1 MGLGTIAGLI
11 GGAVLLVV
19 GAEALVRGA
28 SRLAAAMGVTPL
40 AIGLTVV
47 AFGTSAPELAV
58 SVQGAVGGAG
68 DVAVG
73 NAVGSNVFNLL
84 AILGLAALTRA
95 LVVQQRIVRLDLPV
109 LLVATLVVWGLAANG
124 TLGRIEGS
132 LLVAGLLAYT
142 TWVYRASRRE
152 ERGTDTSVTEHGA
165 GSSLAEHSSGH
176 EQGAADASPDEPRSR
191 RTWPRAAAAIVL
203 GLAGLVAGAQLLVG
217 AATTIAVAAGVSELT
232 IGLTVVATGT
242 SLPELATSVAAA
254 ARGQRDIAVGN
265 VVGSNLFNLLG
276 VLGVAALVSPGGLP
290 IAAEALRTDLPLSL
304 LATIVV
310 LPCLV
315 TGLLILRWEGGLLLL
330 AYVGYV
336 TTVVLL
342 GLSHPAGP
350 TARVSIS
357 IGLVAS
363 TVVVTLIGWW
373 DHRRRRAG

>member
-1 MGLGTIAGLI
+1 MGVGTVAALF

-28 SRLAAAMGVTPL
+28 SRLAAAMGITPL

-58 SVQGAVGGAG
+58 TVQAAVGGAG

-84 AILGLAALTRA
+84 AILGLTAVTRA
-95 LVVQQRIVRLDLPV
+95 LVVQRRIVRLDLPV
-109 LLVATLVVWGLAANG
+109 LLVVTLVVWGLAANG
-124 TLGRIEGS
+124 TLGRLEGA
-132 LLVAGLLAYT
+132 LLAAGLLGYT
-142 TWVYRASRRE
+142 TWVYLASRRE
-152 ERGTDTSVTEHGA
+152 ERG
-165 GSSLAEHSSGH
+165 
-176 EQGAADASPDEPRSR
+176 EQVR
-191 RTWPRAAAAIVL
+191 REARGEQAAASSEPQRPWPWAAGAIVV
-203 GLAGLVAGAQLLVG
+203 GLAGLVAGAQLLVS

-232 IGLTVVATGT
+232 VGLTVVAAGT

-276 VLGVAALVSPGGLP
+276 VLGVGALVAPDGLA
-290 IAAEALRTDLPLSL
+290 IAGEALRTDLPISL

-330 AYVGYV
+330 AYGGYV
-336 TTVVLL
+336 TVVVLL
-342 GLSHPAGP
+342 GLGHPAAP
-350 TARVSIS
+350 TART
-357 IGLVAS
+357 GLIVGLATS
-363 TVVVTLIGWW
+363 AVIVTLIGWW
-373 DHRRRRAG
+373 DHRRRRDGHADVTAQ